1 MRINSR
7 GRLTVGLA
15 LTPLVLIGLAGALRA
30 AQPLIAAR
38 ADAQKPQQQ
47 AQSYSR
53 LGALLR
59 DGKDNDAL
67 AAWVAL
73 DDSPLRV
80 PERGSDDPEG
90 PSLEMGLSEAADAM
104 ASRGTTWKDR
114 CRALAE
120 RLEATPG
127 QSETGYEL
135 AWRIKRQAK
144 SS

>member
-1 MRINSR
+1 MRIKSR

-30 AQPLIAAR
+30 AQPLLAAR
-38 ADAQKPQQQ
+38 ADAQKPTQL
-47 AQSYSR
+47 ARSYHQI
-53 LGALLR
+53 AMLLR
-59 DGKDNDAL
+59 DGKENDAL

-73 DDSPLRV
+73 DESPLRV
-80 PERGSDDPEG
+80 PERGSEDPEG
-90 PSLEMGLSEAADAM
+90 PSLEMGLAEAADAM
-104 ASRGTTWKDR
+104 AARGTNWKDR

-144 SS
+144 A